1 MNANIRLQ
9 LFEQWFATAK
19 PGSTFVYHRGEL
31 GRDRRDNPVLG
42 ELADRILKTSDCSKP
57 IVSTC
62 GHVRGWIHGT
72 GDVRL
77 FTRREQGT
85 LAHVAVRR

>member
-1 MNANIRLQ
+1 MKSDLRIR
-9 LFEQWFATAK
+9 LFEQWFAAAK

-31 GRDRRDNPVLG
+31 ARDRRDNPELG
-42 ELADRILKTSDCSKP
+42 DLADRVLKLSDCSKP
-57 IVSTC
+57 IVSEC

-77 FTRREQGT
+77 FTRRDRDT
-85 LAHVAVRR
+85 MAHVAVRR